1 LNVLL
6 ASLFFA
12 WLTKKFGLSMELGA
26 FVAGMLIA
34 ETDFKDQ
41 VEEDIKPFRDLLLGL
56 FFVTIGMQLNF
67 AVVINA
73 WPVVLLFACAPLI
86 AKFALVAGLTKL
98 LGGSTGTA
106 IRTGIWL
113 AQAGEFGFVIIS
125 QAVLTKLLPEVLA
138 QPIIAAMLI
147 SLLISPLLILKA
159 NWLALRVSGQEWML
173 RSLQLQQVASQ
184 SIRRQN
190 HIIICGY
197 GRSGQGLGH
206 LLEAEKVP
214 YVALDLDPD
223 RVADAAKA
231 GEPVVYGDSSRRET
245 LLAAG
250 LHRAKALAITF
261 DDEKQALKLVKVV
274 RELAPKI
281 HLLVRCG
288 AEANIAMLKNAGAS
302 EVVPEIAEG
311 SLMLA
316 ANLLSVAGVSP
327 QKVQDR
333 IQLVRDSRYASLRGV
348 FLGAD
353 DKEHETISMSRAQLH
368 TVVVGKN
375 CRARG
380 LTMDTLDLAGA
391 RIAVLVRNRQRIV
404 DPSGAERLQEGDALV
419 LEGTHEQVHA
429 AELQL
434 AG

>member
-1 LNVLL
+1 
-6 ASLFFA
+6 
-12 WLTKKFGLSMELGA
+12 M
-26 FVAGMLIA
+26 
-34 ETDFKDQ
+34 
-41 VEEDIKPFRDLLLGL
+41 
-56 FFVTIGMQLNF
+56 
-67 AVVINA
+67 
-73 WPVVLLFACAPLI
+73 VLLFACGPLLL
-86 AKFALVAGLTKL
+86 KFALVAGLTRL
-98 LGGSTGTA
+98 LGGTTGTA

-125 QAVLTKLLPEVLA
+125 QAVLTKLLPEALA

-250 LHRAKALAITF
+250 LHRARALAITF
-261 DDEKQALKLVKVV
+261 DDEKQALKLVRVV

-281 HLLVRCG
+281 HILVRCG
-288 AEANIAMLKNAGAS
+288 AEADIALLKSAGAS

-316 ANLLSVAGVSP
+316 ANILSVAGVSA
-327 QKVQDR
+327 QKVQER
-333 IQLVRDSRYASLRGV
+333 IQFVRDSRYASLKGV

-353 DKEHETISMSRAQLH
+353 DREHETISMSRAQLH
-368 TVVVGKN
+368 TVLIGAN
-375 CRARG
+375 CYARG
-380 LTMDTLDLAGA
+380 LTIEALDLAGTK
-391 RIAVLVRNRQRIV
+391 IAVLVRNRQRIV
-404 DPSGAERLQEGDALV
+404 EPAVTERLQEGDAIV

-429 AELQL
+429 AELKL